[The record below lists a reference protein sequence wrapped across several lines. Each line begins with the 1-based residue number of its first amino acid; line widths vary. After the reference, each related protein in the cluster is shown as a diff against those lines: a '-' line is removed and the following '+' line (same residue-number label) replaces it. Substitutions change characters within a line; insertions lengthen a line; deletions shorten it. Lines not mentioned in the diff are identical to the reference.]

1 MAGISE
7 WAWFDADKGDWG
19 YFSIKSEQSVFKYK
33 TDFTAFTDLNGR
45 PSCIA
50 SL

>member
-7 WAWFDADKGDWG
+7 WARFDADKGDWG